1 MWLLSDQ
8 KKPLAHSEIDYVA
21 VILREKRIRWFVHV
35 EKFSGAIK
43 TLCDMQIVGERGPGR
58 PKTWMTLTERDL
70 REWKLNEFDPFDRG
84 V

>member
-1 MWLLSDQ
+1 M
-8 KKPLAHSEIDYVA
+8 
-21 VILREKRIRWFVHV
+21 HV
-35 EKFSGAIK
+35 EQFSRVIK
-43 TLCDMQIVGERGPGR
+43 TLCDMQIVGERDQGR